1 MVEYVKYFLRPNI
14 CPINRVYLYSFN
26 SPYCIFSNSIMKD
39 VYFSFIRDGSV
50 SPGPIKDDASWTA
63 KLVTF
68 CLFSEVLFVITFR
81 NKDSTNSFID

>member
-39 VYFSFIRDGSV
+39 VYFSLIRDGFT
-50 SPGPIKDDASWTA
+50 PGPIKDDVSWTA

-68 CLFSEVLFVITFR
+68 CLFSGVLFVITFGI
-81 NKDSTNSFID
+81 KDLTNSFID